1 MHGPL
6 TMTCLLKPLTRTTS
20 LSFASIILADVA
32 DGLVVGGVVFAGLGT
47 GVVDLGLLGFGLVGL
62 DLIGL
67 DLIGLD
73 LIGLDLIGLGL
84 IGLGLIGLGLI
95 GRGMPSGDGS
105 GCAHEMIVFWISFH
119 GNSAIRI
126 KHAVTQNAAIMF
138 LEFTNWAGVRVR
150 W

>member
-1 MHGPL
+1 
-6 TMTCLLKPLTRTTS
+6 MTCLLKPLTRTTS

-32 DGLVVGGVVFAGLGT
+32 GGLVVGGVVFAGLGT

-62 DLIGL
+62 DLIGF
-67 DLIGLD
+67 
-73 LIGLDLIGLGL
+73 GL
-84 IGLGLIGLGLI
+84 IGFGLIGFGLI

-138 LEFTNWAGVRVR
+138 LVFTNWAGVRVR

>member
-1 MHGPL
+1 
-6 TMTCLLKPLTRTTS
+6 MTFLLKPLTRTTS

-32 DGLVVGGVVFAGLGT
+32 GGLVVGGVVFAGLGT
-47 GVVDLGLLGFGLVGL
+47 GVVDLGLLGFGLVGF
-62 DLIGL
+62 GL
-67 DLIGLD
+67 VGL
-73 LIGLDLIGLGL
+73 GVIGLGV
-84 IGLGLIGLGLI
+84 I
-95 GRGMPSGDGS
+95 GRGMPGGDGS

-138 LEFTNWAGVRVR
+138 LVFANWAGLRVG

>member
-1 MHGPL
+1 
-6 TMTCLLKPLTRTTS
+6 MTCLLKPLTRTTS

-67 DLIGLD
+67 DLIGL
-73 LIGLDLIGLGL
+73 
-84 IGLGLIGLGLI
+84 GLIGLGLI

-138 LEFTNWAGVRVR
+138 LVFTNWAGVRVR

>member
-1 MHGPL
+1 
-6 TMTCLLKPLTRTTS
+6 MTCLLKPLTRTTS

-73 LIGLDLIGLGL
+73 LIGL
-84 IGLGLIGLGLI
+84 GLIGLGLI
-95 GRGMPSGDGS
+95 GRGMPSGDES

>member
-1 MHGPL
+1 M
-6 TMTCLLKPLTRTTS
+6 
-20 LSFASIILADVA
+20 
-32 DGLVVGGVVFAGLGT
+32 VGGVVFAGLGT

-62 DLIGL
+62 DLIGF
-67 DLIGLD
+67 
-73 LIGLDLIGLGL
+73 GL
-84 IGLGLIGLGLI
+84 IGFGLIGFGLI

-138 LEFTNWAGVRVR
+138 LVFTNWAGVRVR

>member
-1 MHGPL
+1 
-6 TMTCLLKPLTRTTS
+6 MTFLLKPLTRTTS

-32 DGLVVGGVVFAGLGT
+32 GGLVVGGVVFAGLGT

-62 DLIGL
+62 GV
-67 DLIGLD
+67 
-73 LIGLDLIGLGL
+73 
-84 IGLGLIGLGLI
+84 I
-95 GRGMPSGDGS
+95 GRGMPGGDGS

-138 LEFTNWAGVRVR
+138 LVFANWAGLRVG

>member
-32 DGLVVGGVVFAGLGT
+32 GGLVVGGVVFAGLGT
-47 GVVDLGLLGFGLVGL
+47 GVVDLGLLGFGLIGL
-62 DLIGL
+62 GLIGL

-73 LIGLDLIGLGL
+73 L

>member
-1 MHGPL
+1 M
-6 TMTCLLKPLTRTTS
+6 
-20 LSFASIILADVA
+20 
-32 DGLVVGGVVFAGLGT
+32 VGGVVFAGLGT
-47 GVVDLGLLGFGLVGL
+47 GVVDLGLLGF
-62 DLIGL
+62 
-67 DLIGLD
+67 
-73 LIGLDLIGLGL
+73 
-84 IGLGLIGLGLI
+84 GLIGLGLI

-138 LEFTNWAGVRVR
+138 LVFTNWAGVRVR

>member
-1 MHGPL
+1 
-6 TMTCLLKPLTRTTS
+6 MTCLLKPLTRTTS

-32 DGLVVGGVVFAGLGT
+32 GGLVVGGVVFAGLGT

-62 DLIGL
+62 D
-67 DLIGLD
+67 
-73 LIGLDLIGLGL
+73 L

-138 LEFTNWAGVRVR
+138 LVFTNWAGVWVR

>member
-1 MHGPL
+1 
-6 TMTCLLKPLTRTTS
+6 MTCLLKPLTRTTS

-32 DGLVVGGVVFAGLGT
+32 GGLVVGGVVFAGLGT
-47 GVVDLGLLGFGLVGL
+47 GVVDLGLLGFGLLGFGLVGL
-62 DLIGL
+62 DLIGF
-67 DLIGLD
+67 
-73 LIGLDLIGLGL
+73 GL
-84 IGLGLIGLGLI
+84 IGFGLIGLGLI

-138 LEFTNWAGVRVR
+138 LVFTNWAGVRVR

>member
-1 MHGPL
+1 
-6 TMTCLLKPLTRTTS
+6 MTCLLKPLTRTTS

-32 DGLVVGGVVFAGLGT
+32 GGLVVGGVVFAGLGT

-67 DLIGLD
+67 D
-73 LIGLDLIGLGL
+73 L

-138 LEFTNWAGVRVR
+138 LVFTNWAGVRVR

>member
-1 MHGPL
+1 
-6 TMTCLLKPLTRTTS
+6 MTCLLKPLTRTTS

-32 DGLVVGGVVFAGLGT
+32 GGLVVGGVVFAGLGT
-47 GVVDLGLLGFGLVGL
+47 GVVDLGLLGFGLIGL
-62 DLIGL
+62 GLIGL

-73 LIGLDLIGLGL
+73 L

>member
-1 MHGPL
+1 
-6 TMTCLLKPLTRTTS
+6 MTFLLKPLTRTTS

-32 DGLVVGGVVFAGLGT
+32 GGLVVGGVVFAGLGT
-47 GVVDLGLLGFGLVGL
+47 GVFDLSLLGFGLLGFGLVGF
-62 DLIGL
+62 GL
-67 DLIGLD
+67 VSLGV
-73 LIGLDLIGLGL
+73 IGLGV
-84 IGLGLIGLGLI
+84 IGLGVI
-95 GRGMPSGDGS
+95 GRGMPGGDGS

-138 LEFTNWAGVRVR
+138 LVFANWAGLRVG

>member
-1 MHGPL
+1 
-6 TMTCLLKPLTRTTS
+6 MTCLLKPLTRTTS

-47 GVVDLGLLGFGLVGL
+47 GVVDLGLLGFGLV
-62 DLIGL
+62 GL